1 MPSFKNISKW
11 IIFLLILYRNILDE
25 TRKTFFSFKP
35 IDFLISIYINWFCD
49 VKFNPISMKKK
60 QTSVRRHLNALPFI
74 SSLCFFILDFHWPS
88 PVYWTLCSPTYRPLA
103 TRHGLDL
110 HTIQHAMHK
119 LRRHI
124 NTSSLPA
131 VLLSILA
138 RWLTIEVRH
147 LRLELF

>member
-35 IDFLISIYINWFCD
+35 IDFLISIYIYWFCD

-88 PVYWTLCSPTYRPLA
+88 PLFIGHCARLPIDLSLLDTDLTCIQFNMQCINCGDILTPRHCLLFYSP
-103 TRHGLDL
+103 
-110 HTIQHAMHK
+110 
-119 LRRHI
+119 
-124 NTSSLPA
+124 S
-131 VLLSILA
+131 
-138 RWLTIEVRH
+138 
-147 LRLELF
+147 